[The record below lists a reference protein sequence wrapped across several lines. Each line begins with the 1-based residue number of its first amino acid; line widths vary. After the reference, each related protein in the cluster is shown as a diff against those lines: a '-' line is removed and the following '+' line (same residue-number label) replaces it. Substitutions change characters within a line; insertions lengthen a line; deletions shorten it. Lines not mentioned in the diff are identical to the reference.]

1 MAFHLK
7 TSQHPKLNES
17 FIAESLRALSYIHQ
31 TNKQIR
37 PFVNEQLPYFN
48 PLSEIG
54 KSAVLANLRL
64 FNQVCEQVVAS
75 GESVRDSRVMLW
87 HVLKMLDFIFPS
99 DLFDH
104 ITSDHLVEVYDFNN
118 IQIFRNLRFFDVTSY
133 SLEELLCRPWVEIF
147 SRKDTSQISKITDVL
162 TKMYNKEILG
172 MVSLEE
178 IGVNR
183 IIETDSPFLL
193 ENDALIHFVAP
204 ITNKFKQVVGYIAIE
219 SAQLVTPM
227 PEGREEERL
236 LNMYYGKKK

>member
-7 TSQHPKLNES
+7 TFQHPKLNES

-54 KSAVLANLRL
+54 KSAVLVNLRL

-118 IQIFRNLRFFDVTSY
+118 IQIFRNLKFFDMTSY
-133 SLEELLCRPWVEIF
+133 CLEELLCRPWIDLFLRE
-147 SRKDTSQISKITDVL
+147 DHSQIAKITEIL
-162 TKMYNKEILG
+162 MKMYSGEITGVISLKEIG
-172 MVSLEE
+172 F
-178 IGVNR
+178 NR
-183 IIETDSPFLL
+183 IVETDSPFRIRA
-193 ENDALIHFVAP
+193 DILIHFGAP
-204 ITNKFKQVVGYIAIE
+204 ILNKAKQVVGYIAIE
-219 SAQLVTPM
+219 SAELVSSM
-227 PEGREEERL
+227 PEGREAERL
-236 LNMYYGKKK
+236 LQAYYNLKK